1 MATEARSIV
10 PLLRSSTQ
18 KVKGRAR
25 QDKSHLVESDQ
36 DSRSSGGH
44 DSSCAK
50 QLKAVEVNDP
60 SDAAFIVP
68 SKCKMV

>member
-1 MATEARSIV
+1 M
-10 PLLRSSTQ
+10 
-18 KVKGRAR
+18 
-25 QDKSHLVESDQ
+25 ESDQ

-44 DSSCAK
+44 DPSSAE

-60 SDAAFIVP
+60 SDTAFIVP